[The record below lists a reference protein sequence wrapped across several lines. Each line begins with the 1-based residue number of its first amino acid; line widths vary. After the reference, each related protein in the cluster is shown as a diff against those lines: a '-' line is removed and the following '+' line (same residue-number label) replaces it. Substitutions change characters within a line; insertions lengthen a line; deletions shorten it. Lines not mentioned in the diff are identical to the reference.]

1 MLLMPLLA
9 KLTLERV
16 LSPCNLKRQAMNNLG
31 IPQRQHTALLVV
43 DVQERL
49 MPVIYENE
57 KVFANV
63 NKLLR
68 GTQILNLETI
78 ITEQYPKGLGN
89 TCKEVQLP
97 ENPNI
102 IEKVCF
108 SCMLSEPVNEQ
119 LKLTN
124 VKDLIICGVESHI
137 CVLKTT
143 LDALKA
149 GYTVHVVVDA
159 VSSRTEENK
168 QIAIDRMR
176 QSGAF
181 ITSTES
187 ILFMLLDQA
196 GTEDFKAISKLI
208 K

>member
-1 MLLMPLLA
+1 
-9 KLTLERV
+9 
-16 LSPCNLKRQAMNNLG
+16 MNIGLP
-31 IPQRQHTALLVV
+31 IKEHTALMVI

-49 MPVIYENE
+49 MPVIHE
-57 KVFANV
+57 KERIFDNV
-63 NKLLR
+63 NKLLK
-68 GTQILNLETI
+68 GAEILDLEVV

-102 IEKVCF
+102 IEKICF
-108 SCMLSEPVNEQ
+108 SSLLNDAVKEQ

-124 VKDLIICGVESHI
+124 VKTLIICGVEAHI

-143 LDALKA
+143 LDAIA
-149 GYTVHVVVDA
+149 QGYQVHVVADA
-159 VSSRTEENK
+159 VSSRTPENK
-168 QIAIDRMR
+168 QLAIERMR
-176 QSGAF
+176 QAGAF
-181 ITSTES
+181 ITSVEM

-196 GTEDFKAISKLI
+196 GTEEFKAISKLI

>member
-1 MLLMPLLA
+1 M
-9 KLTLERV
+9 
-16 LSPCNLKRQAMNNLG
+16 NLG
-31 IPQRQHTALLVV
+31 IPQREHTALLVI

-49 MPVIYENE
+49 MPVIYESE
-57 KVFANV
+57 KIFANV

-68 GTQILNLETI
+68 GAEILSLETI

-124 VKDLIICGVESHI
+124 IKDIIVCGVESHI

-149 GYTVHVVVDA
+149 GYNVHVVADA
-159 VSSRTEENK
+159 VSSRTAENK
-168 QIAIDRMR
+168 QLALERMR

-181 ITSTES
+181 IASTEM
-187 ILFMLLDQA
+187 ILFMLLEQA
-196 GTEDFKAISKLI
+196 GTDDFKAISKLI

>member
-1 MLLMPLLA
+1 
-9 KLTLERV
+9 
-16 LSPCNLKRQAMNNLG
+16 MNNLG
-31 IPQRQHTALLVV
+31 IPQHQHTALLVI

-49 MPVIYENE
+49 MPVIYESE

-68 GTQILNLETI
+68 GAEILNLETI

-89 TCKEVQLP
+89 TCSEVQLP

-124 VKDLIICGVESHI
+124 ITDLIICGVESHI
-137 CVLKTT
+137 CILKTT
-143 LDALKA
+143 LDALKE
-149 GYTVHVVVDA
+149 GYTVHVVADA
-159 VSSRTEENK
+159 VSSRTAENK
-168 QIAIDRMR
+168 QIAIERMR

-181 ITSTES
+181 VTSTES

-196 GTEDFKAISKLI
+196 GTDEFKAISKLI